1 MCIIL
6 NNMIMVNLN
15 QQNKRIQNLK
25 NRLPFKVKNHQ
36 TNPIIHQDQ
45 INKSLIN
52 IKSLSTFIIPC
63 HRINSTLKKT
73 QQLRVKKTQIYS
85 INNKILDF
93 HHRDLWNKINLL
105 LLFQIINFI
114 LPSNNIQEH
123 HHKILI
129 NLLNNSLQDN
139 NHKNL

>member
-15 QQNKRIQNLK
+15 QQNKRIQNRR

-52 IKSLSTFIIPC
+52 IKSLLTFTIQC

-85 INNKILDF
+85 INNKIQDF

-105 LLFQIINFI
+105 LLFLIINSI
-114 LPSNNIQEH
+114 LHSNSTQEP

-129 NLLNNSLQDN
+129 NLLNNRHQDN
-139 NHKNL
+139 NHKNP